1 MAVNNDY
8 RTDEDLLKLALDAE
22 QEMLEKVESVGKGW
36 NSGLII
42 SGPPG
47 TGKSHTVKALLTS
60 MPGLKHVSDVVTEQD
75 DDKDSPT
82 YKKWFEVS
90 RTIKDGPLVRKN
102 KYAPWS
108 LTRDL
113 WRNKEPGNIVIIDDN
128 DLALQQL
135 DFVSLLMNATEQE
148 ATREIHYA
156 IRKTIDLACENVP
169 DVFDYEGGI
178 VVLTNYNMQNTPKQ
192 GEQGY
197 QKYHERWKAMI
208 SRLAGNYVD
217 MNLDARSLLVFLEH
231 RIRETK
237 QLVDSDLFDKKYQTR
252 GISEQEVEDIFR
264 FVRQIMSQNGLV
276 QPLDLRVY
284 NSIAE
289 YIIRTNG
296 DKKAWKEMTRRNLV
310 KKGQTIE

>member
-1 MAVNNDY
+1 MSNNDY
-8 RTDEDLLKLALDAE
+8 RSDADLLKLALDAE

-36 NSGLII
+36 SPGLII

-47 TGKSHTVKALLTS
+47 TGKSHTVKSLLTS
-60 MPGLKHVSDVVTEQD
+60 MPGLKHVSDVETIQD
-75 DDKDSPT
+75 ADKTSPT
-82 YKKWFEVS
+82 YKQWFEVN

-113 WRNKEPGNIVIIDDN
+113 WRNRDAGNIVIIDDN
-128 DLALQQL
+128 DLALQNL
-135 DFVSLLMNATEQE
+135 EFVSILMNATEQE

-156 IRKTIDLACENVP
+156 IRKGIELACENVP
-169 DVFDYEGGI
+169 DVFDYDGGI
-178 VVLTNYNMQNTPKQ
+178 VVLTNYNMQNTPSQ
-192 GEQGY
+192 GSPGY
-197 QKYHERWKAMI
+197 QKYHERWKAMV

-237 QLVDSDLFDKKYQTR
+237 QLVDSDLFEKKYQTR
-252 GISEQEVEDIFR
+252 GISEQEVEDIFV
-264 FVRQIMSQNGLV
+264 FIRQIMSQNGLV

-296 DKKAWKEMTRRNLV
+296 DKKAWKDMTRRNLV